1 MTKILVIED
10 EANIRQEVMAW
21 LRFEGYAAIGAE
33 NGRAGL
39 AAVRQEAP
47 NLILC
52 DVAMPEMSGHEVL
65 SEVRAGANSGQIPFI
80 FLTAAADREAIRR
93 AMESGADDY
102 LTKPFTHA
110 EVLNAVRA
118 RLGKKAAQD
127 AQLQSQLDTLNLA
140 FAEEREQR
148 LLKSRV
154 VAMFAHDFRNPL
166 NWILI
171 SSEILRNHADRLPPD
186 RRARQ
191 LDRID
196 SAVHQLLRMLDD
208 MLTVAEV
215 ESGRLDFAP
224 QRLLLTP
231 FIEGILEEF
240 RVVDQGAHPFTL
252 HMNARECIEADAK
265 LLKRIV
271 SNLLANAV
279 KFSPAGAEITLSLYE
294 RTGAVCLEV
303 QDQGVGIPAENLANL
318 FEPFYRAPNAENV
331 KGNGLGLTIVKECVE
346 RHQGVIEVASE
357 LDKGTKFT
365 VCLPG

>member
-118 RLGKKAAQD
+118 
-127 AQLQSQLDTLNLA
+127 
-140 FAEEREQR
+140 
-148 LLKSRV
+148 
-154 VAMFAHDFRNPL
+154 
-166 NWILI
+166 
-171 SSEILRNHADRLPPD
+171 
-186 RRARQ
+186 
-191 LDRID
+191 
-196 SAVHQLLRMLDD
+196 
-208 MLTVAEV
+208 
-215 ESGRLDFAP
+215 
-224 QRLLLTP
+224 
-231 FIEGILEEF
+231 
-240 RVVDQGAHPFTL
+240 
-252 HMNARECIEADAK
+252 
-265 LLKRIV
+265 
-271 SNLLANAV
+271 
-279 KFSPAGAEITLSLYE
+279 
-294 RTGAVCLEV
+294 
-303 QDQGVGIPAENLANL
+303 
-318 FEPFYRAPNAENV
+318 
-331 KGNGLGLTIVKECVE
+331 
-346 RHQGVIEVASE
+346 
-357 LDKGTKFT
+357 
-365 VCLPG
+365 